1 MHYSQAWIHD
11 FYFKRSG
18 FHTVVQWVKGKSP
31 SHCPAI
37 KVFGNSWIQEML
49 CRYRMN
55 IFLRKHHIII
65 YLSCITPR
73 MDVEFYYFWAI
84 TNLNLETY
92 LNYRFFTFLI
102 RLQWC
107 AKSRMLEMYPE
118 RLSRGALDQSESR
131 KGPVCSWST
140 LLGTTKIGIL
150 HIYSVENMKT
160 IILKTY
166 LKSWLIS
173 WKNSY

>member
-1 MHYSQAWIHD
+1 MGEGQFSY
-11 FYFKRSG
+11 G
-18 FHTVVQWVKGKSP
+18 
-31 SHCPAI
+31 HCPAI
-37 KVFGNSWIQEML
+37 KVFGYSWIQEML

-55 IFLRKHHIII
+55 IFLRILIHHFIII
-65 YLSCITPR
+65 YLSCITMR

-84 TNLNLETY
+84 TYLNLEIY
-92 LNYRFFTFLI
+92 LNYRVSPFLI

-140 LLGTTKIGIL
+140 LLGMTKIEIL
-150 HIYSVENMKT
+150 HIYSLGNMKT
-160 IILKTY
+160 IILKTH

-173 WKNSY
+173 WKKTSY